1 MPSADTAITDPDH
14 QNTEPRLTQE
24 GAILSKGV
32 QQCIIITGLSG
43 AGKTTALNILEDQG
57 FYAIDNLPPSL
68 LPQLMDVLAHNN
80 AALRSGVAVVID
92 VRGEALLADLFSTI
106 DLLKKT
112 LSQVKLIFLEASD
125 SWLVRRYETTRR
137 RHPLAGEGI
146 TLLEGVGRERTSL
159 GQIRSHSDLILDTSS
174 LMPGDLRARL
184 LMSLEMVN
192 DPLSVIISSFGFKYG
207 VPKDCDFMFD
217 VRFLPNPNYIPGL
230 QAFSGKDSEVKNYL
244 EKFPERRIF
253 LDRLVS
259 LLELVLM
266 QYENTVKKQV
276 HIAVGCTGGRHRS
289 VAVAEQLALYLSKA
303 GHKLAIHHRD
313 IDRDTGKE
321 AGK

>member
-1 MPSADTAITDPDH
+1 M
-14 QNTEPRLTQE
+14 N
-24 GAILSKGV
+24 KGV
-32 QQCIIITGLSG
+32 QQCVIITGLSG

-92 VRGEALLADLFSTI
+92 MRGEALLDDLFSTI

-112 LSQVKLIFLEASD
+112 LSQVKLVFLEASD

-137 RHPLAGEGI
+137 RHPLTGGGI
-146 TLLEGVGRERTSL
+146 TLLEGVERERTSL
-159 GQIRSHSDLILDTSS
+159 ATIRSRSDLILDTSS
-174 LMPGDLRARL
+174 LLLGDLRARL
-184 LMSLEMVN
+184 LMNLEMVN

-207 VPKDCDFMFD
+207 IPKDCDFMFD

-230 QAFSGKDSEVKNYL
+230 HDLSGKDPEVKNYL
-244 EKFPERRIF
+244 DKFPERRI
-253 LDRLVS
+253 LIDRLVS
-259 LLELVLM
+259 LLELVLL

-276 HIAVGCTGGRHRS
+276 HIAIGCTGGRHRS
-289 VAVAEQLALYLSKA
+289 VAVAEQLALHLSKT
-303 GHKLAIHHRD
+303 GHRLTIHHRD
-313 IDRDTGKE
+313 IEKE
-321 AGK
+321 AKK